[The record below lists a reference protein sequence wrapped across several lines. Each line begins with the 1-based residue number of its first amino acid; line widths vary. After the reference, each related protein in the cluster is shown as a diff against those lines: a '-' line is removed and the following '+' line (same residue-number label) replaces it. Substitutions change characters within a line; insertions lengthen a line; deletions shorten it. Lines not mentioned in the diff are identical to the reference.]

1 MPAYE
6 YVVLDASGKQKKGV
20 LEGDSPRQVRQQL
33 KEKGL
38 VPLTVE
44 ATAQKSKREEGKLF
58 QLQRGGSM
66 GAADLAL
73 ATRQLATLC
82 KAGIPIEEALRAVS
96 RQSERPRVASIML
109 AVRSRVVEGHSLAQ
123 ALAEFP
129 NAFPELYRATVGAGE
144 HSGHLDLV
152 LEQLADYTES
162 RHRTRRTIQ
171 RATVYPM
178 VLTVFAVLIV
188 VGMLTFVVP
197 KIVNVFQ
204 SSKQELP
211 LLTKLLISSSDF
223 LVNWWWAIG
232 LLIVAVVYGWKHAM
246 KQPAFKHRVH
256 RRMLKLP
263 LIGKIVRGLESA
275 RVISTLAILSKSG
288 VPLVEA
294 MRISAQVSSNLPIR
308 EAVAEAATKLREG
321 ASLYTSLDACGYFPP
336 MMMQM
341 IASGESSGE
350 LDSMLARAAQNQ
362 ERELEDVISTIVGL
376 FEPLMLVVMGGV
388 VMVIVLAIML
398 PVISM
403 NSLVK

>member
-1 MPAYE
+1 
-6 YVVLDASGKQKKGV
+6 
-20 LEGDSPRQVRQQL
+20 
-33 KEKGL
+33 
-38 VPLTVE
+38 
-44 ATAQKSKREEGKLF
+44 
-58 QLQRGGSM
+58 
-66 GAADLAL
+66 
-73 ATRQLATLC
+73 
-82 KAGIPIEEALRAVS
+82 
-96 RQSERPRVASIML
+96 
-109 AVRSRVVEGHSLAQ
+109 
-123 ALAEFP
+123 LAEFP

-232 LLIVAVVYGWKHAM
+232 LLIAAAVYGWKQAM
-246 KQPAFKHRVH
+246 KQPAFKYRVH
-256 RRMLKLP
+256 RQMLKLP

-275 RVISTLAILSKSG
+275 RVISTLAILSRSG

-294 MRISAQVSSNLPIR
+294 MRISAQVSANLPVR

-321 ASLYTSLDACGYFPP
+321 ASLYTSLEACGYFPP

-362 ERELEDVISTIVGL
+362 ERELEDVITTIVGL

>member
-6 YVVLDASGKQKKGV
+6 YVVLDANGKQKKGV

-66 GAADLAL
+66 SAADLAL

-96 RQSERPRVASIML
+96 RQSDRPRVASIML

-162 RHRTRRTIQ
+162 QHRTRRTIQ

-178 VLTVFAVLIV
+178 VLTVFCVLIV

-197 KIVNVFQ
+197 KIENVFQ

-211 LLTKLLISSSDF
+211 LLTKLLIGSSQF

-232 LLIVAVVYGWKHAM
+232 LLIVAVVYAWKHAM
-246 KQPAFKHRVH
+246 KQPAFKYRVH

-294 MRISAQVSSNLPIR
+294 MRISAQVSVNLPIR

-321 ASLYTSLDACGYFPP
+321 ASLYTSLEACGYFPP